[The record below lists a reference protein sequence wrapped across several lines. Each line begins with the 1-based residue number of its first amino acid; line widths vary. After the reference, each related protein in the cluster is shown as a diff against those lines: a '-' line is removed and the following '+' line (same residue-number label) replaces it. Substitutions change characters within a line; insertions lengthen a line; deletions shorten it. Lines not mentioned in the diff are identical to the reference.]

1 MAEIRVKNE
10 EAKTIT
16 FTITRDNAVL
26 DVSAATAIDFVVK
39 ESYDD
44 TSYLIEKN
52 ISDFDTSQASVGIVS
67 CTLETADLAAG
78 DAVTDIIR
86 YLSHSDD
93 RNTIISSDGKSDIR
107 GPRDISR
114 VLGKVSREVL
124 SRPGRTYFTPGG
136 ISSTWWVF
144 GQ

>member
-67 CTLETADLAAG
+67 CTLETADLAY
-78 DAVTDIIR
+78 TDIP
-86 YLSHSDD
+86 
-93 RNTIISSDGKSDIR
+93 
-107 GPRDISR
+107 GPKTYKAELRITLTASTDVDISANIDFIVER
-114 VLGKVSREVL
+114 SLYS
-124 SRPGRTYFTPGG
+124 
-136 ISSTWWVF
+136 
-144 GQ
+144 